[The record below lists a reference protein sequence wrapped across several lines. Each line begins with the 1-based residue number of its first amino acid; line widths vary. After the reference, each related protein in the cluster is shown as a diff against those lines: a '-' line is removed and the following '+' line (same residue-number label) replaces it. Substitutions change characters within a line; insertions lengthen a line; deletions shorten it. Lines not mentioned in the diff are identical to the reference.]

1 MAIETNP
8 SSNVLIGPFSIY
20 NKHPLMNFY
29 NLGLETD
36 LEKIK
41 ACPQLFVSINTD
53 DQGVFST
60 YLENEYALM
69 ALALEKVEDEDG
81 NKVYNTSMIYDWL
94 DRIRQMGLEMSFK
107 SQS

>member
-1 MAIETNP
+1 
-8 SSNVLIGPFSIY
+8 
-20 NKHPLMNFY
+20 
-29 NLGLETD
+29 
-36 LEKIK
+36 
-41 ACPQLFVSINTD
+41 
-53 DQGVFST
+53 
-60 YLENEYALM
+60 M

>member
-1 MAIETNP
+1 
-8 SSNVLIGPFSIY
+8 
-20 NKHPLMNFY
+20 MNFY

-36 LEKIK
+36 PEKIK